1 MDDIYE
7 NSDEYNPNKRRKI
20 LFVFDNMVADML
32 NSTKRNLIIKELF
45 IKSNSAHYFI
55 TLI

>member
-20 LFVFDNMVADML
+20 LFIFDNMVADML
-32 NSTKRNLIIKELF
+32 NSTKRNLIINELF

>member
-7 NSDEYNPNKRRKI
+7 NSDEYNPNKGRKI
-20 LFVFDNMVADML
+20 LFIFDNMVADML
-32 NSTKRNLIIKELF
+32 NSTKRNLIVKELF

-55 TLI
+55 TLM

>member
-7 NSDEYNPNKRRKI
+7 NSDEYNPNKGRKI
-20 LFVFDNMVADML
+20 LFISNNMVADML
-32 NSTKRNLIIKELF
+32 NSTKRNLIVKELF

-55 TLI
+55 TLM